1 MQRDKNTFALWYY
14 YAIIGNV
21 LKRFWEEDTVEKAR
35 LSGYIDREVY
45 KEAKIQ
51 AVREDISLSALVEKS
66 LQLYLGL
73 GGGKGEERD
82 GQLKAGRDMRLAE
95 GN

>member
-1 MQRDKNTFALWYY
+1 
-14 YAIIGNV
+14 
-21 LKRFWEEDTVEKAR
+21 VEKAR
-35 LSGYIDREVY
+35 LSGYIDREIY

-73 GGGKGEERD
+73 RGAGVRAAQAQVDGK
-82 GQLKAGRDMRLAE
+82 ASMRLAE

>member
-21 LKRFWEEDTVEKAR
+21 LKRFWEANAVEKAR

-51 AVREDISLSALVEKS
+51 AVREEISLSALVEKS

-73 GGGKGEERD
+73 NGSEVDKNREP
-82 GQLKAGRDMRLAE
+82 LGRQQDMRLAE